1 MTSIKFIVER
11 VGDEEVGV
19 IEINGGRT
27 RVEDPEVVKAIIM
40 AISDSIIDKKVE
52 LDAGDTPVISGRLMN
67 TEVVKVVD
75 YGLIEVV
82 VRSEE
87 G

>member
-11 VGDEEVGV
+11 VGDEEVGA
-19 IEINGGRT
+19 IEINGGRI

-40 AISDSIIDKKVE
+40 AISDSMMDKKVE
-52 LDAGDTPVISGRLMN
+52 LDAGDTPVVSGRLMN
-67 TEVVKVVD
+67 AEVVKVVD